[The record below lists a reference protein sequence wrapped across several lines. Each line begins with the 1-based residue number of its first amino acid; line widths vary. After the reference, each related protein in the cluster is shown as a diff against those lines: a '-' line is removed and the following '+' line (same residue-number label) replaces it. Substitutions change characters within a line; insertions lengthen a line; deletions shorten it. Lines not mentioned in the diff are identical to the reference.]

1 MRFKTLILSSLL
13 FLALLAVTALSV
25 DWADPSYK
33 ADEMFT
39 SGEDEAY
46 VNPVGAPATPQ
57 EARELQK
64 NKSALNW
71 TMPSTLTGG
80 GDSAKESRESA
91 QSSSESETS
100 ASTEETAASDLAIS
114 PVQTE
119 AVNVQGNWFFT
130 LNDSVIRDLAL
141 TLLQDG
147 SDVYGSGRIKEGNNS
162 MDVSA
167 SGAVIGSDMK
177 LNLVSTNPI
186 IQYKLNLTLDQDRA
200 SGDFRALCAGCENWI
215 GTAEGQ
221 KTG

>member
-25 DWADPSYK
+25 DWTDPSYK

-39 SGEDEAY
+39 SGEDESY

-100 ASTEETAASDLAIS
+100 TSAEETAASDLEIS
-114 PVQTE
+114 PVRTE

-200 SGDFRALCAGCENWI
+200 SGDFRAFCAGCENWI

>member
-25 DWADPSYK
+25 DWANPSYK

-80 GDSAKESRESA
+80 GDSARESRESA

-100 ASTEETAASDLAIS
+100 ASTEETAASEIEIS

-200 SGDFRALCAGCENWI
+200 SGVFRALCAGCENWI

>member
-25 DWADPSYK
+25 DWTDPSYK

-46 VNPVGAPATPQ
+46 VNPVGAPATPL

-100 ASTEETAASDLAIS
+100 ASTEETAASEIEIS

-147 SDVYGSGRIKEGNNS
+147 SDVYGSGKIKEGNNS

-186 IQYKLNLTLDQDRA
+186 IQYKLNLTADQEWAAGEYQATRA
-200 SGDFRALCAGCENWI
+200 GGETWK

-221 KTG
+221 KVS

>member
-25 DWADPSYK
+25 DWTDPSYK
-33 ADEMFT
+33 ADEMFH

-80 GDSAKESRESA
+80 GDSARESRESA

-100 ASTEETAASDLAIS
+100 TSTETAASEIEIS

>member
-25 DWADPSYK
+25 DWTDPSYK

-80 GDSAKESRESA
+80 GDSAKESREST

-100 ASTEETAASDLAIS
+100 TFAEETAASEIEIS

-119 AVNVQGNWFFT
+119 PVNVQGNWFFT

>member
-1 MRFKTLILSSLL
+1 M
-13 FLALLAVTALSV
+13 LAVTALSV
-25 DWADPSYK
+25 DWTDPSYK

-100 ASTEETAASDLAIS
+100 ASTEETAASEIEIS

>member
-25 DWADPSYK
+25 DWTDPSYK

-100 ASTEETAASDLAIS
+100 ASTEETAASEIEIS

-200 SGDFRALCAGCENWI
+200 SGEFRALCAGCENWI
-215 GTAEGQ
+215 GTVEGQ
-221 KTG
+221 KTA

>member
-1 MRFKTLILSSLL
+1 MRLQGIILSSFIL
-13 FLALLAVTALSV
+13 LALLAANEQAQGQSLV
-25 DWADPSYK
+25 DSYIEGTK
-33 ADEMFT
+33 APEV
-39 SGEDEAY
+39 Y
-46 VNPVGAPATPQ
+46 KNPYDNYPATPQ

-71 TMPSTLTGG
+71 TMPSTLTSG
-80 GDSAKESRESA
+80 GDSARESRESA

-100 ASTEETAASDLAIS
+100 TSAEETAASDLEIS

-186 IQYKLNLTLDQDRA
+186 ILYKLNLTLDQDRA
-200 SGDFRALCAGCENWI
+200 SGEYQAITAGGESWTGI
-215 GTAEGQ
+215 AKGE
-221 KTG
+221 KTS

>member
-1 MRFKTLILSSLL
+1 
-13 FLALLAVTALSV
+13 
-25 DWADPSYK
+25 
-33 ADEMFT
+33 
-39 SGEDEAY
+39 
-46 VNPVGAPATPQ
+46 
-57 EARELQK
+57 
-64 NKSALNW
+64 
-71 TMPSTLTGG
+71 
-80 GDSAKESRESA
+80 
-91 QSSSESETS
+91 
-100 ASTEETAASDLAIS
+100 
-114 PVQTE
+114 
-119 AVNVQGNWFFT
+119 NVQGNWFFT
-130 LNDSVIRDLAL
+130 LNDSVTRDLAL

-200 SGDFRALCAGCENWI
+200 SGDFRAFCAGCENWI

>member
-1 MRFKTLILSSLL
+1 M
-13 FLALLAVTALSV
+13 TALSV

-100 ASTEETAASDLAIS
+100 ASTEETAASEIEIS

>member
-25 DWADPSYK
+25 DWANPSYK

-100 ASTEETAASDLAIS
+100 ASTEETAASEIEIS

-186 IQYKLNLTLDQDRA
+186 IQYKLNLTLDLDRA

>member
-1 MRFKTLILSSLL
+1 MKFGMLALSLL
-13 FLALLAVTALSV
+13 VFSALLATTALSV
-25 DWADPSYK
+25 NWDDPSYS
-33 ADEMFT
+33 AEDMFH

-100 ASTEETAASDLAIS
+100 ASAEEIAASDLEIS

-141 TLLQDG
+141 T
-147 SDVYGSGRIKEGNNS
+147 
-162 MDVSA
+162 
-167 SGAVIGSDMK
+167 
-177 LNLVSTNPI
+177 
-186 IQYKLNLTLDQDRA
+186 
-200 SGDFRALCAGCENWI
+200 
-215 GTAEGQ
+215 
-221 KTG
+221 